1 MTPFEYLMKY
11 RIFEATKKLLD
22 NKTVSDSISD
32 LALSVG
38 FNNISYFNKL
48 FKRYLDCT
56 PTEYREQMAANV
68 SIAASSPF
76 RILI

>member
-11 RIFEATKKLLD
+11 RIFEASKKLLE
-22 NKTVSDSISD
+22 NNTAGDSIAD

-76 RILI
+76 QILI